1 MLASKSKNQSLIS
14 NLIFM
19 ASKALF
25 NLLRKWFL
33 PQDRFLK
40 DGIKAMQVISDL
52 H

>member
-25 NLLRKWFL
+25 NLLREVVPTTGYIFEGWNKSHASN
-33 PQDRFLK
+33 
-40 DGIKAMQVISDL
+40 I
-52 H
+52 